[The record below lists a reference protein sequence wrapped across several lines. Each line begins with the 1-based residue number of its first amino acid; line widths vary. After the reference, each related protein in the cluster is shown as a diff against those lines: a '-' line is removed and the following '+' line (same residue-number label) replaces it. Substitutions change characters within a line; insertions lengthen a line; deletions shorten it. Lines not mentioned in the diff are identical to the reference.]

1 MGFRWEEVNVIY
13 KYIYIYIYVCVCGG
27 GGGVLSGV
35 ASTASAIKYKNIYN
49 LQISIL
55 IALSFN
61 YFITLFLVV
70 ASNYTIIFY
79 IKKEQFI
86 SQKIIIIII
95 IIISLFMSKDS
106 KLLSYH
112 FFTDVNWRVI
122 ARNFDHTA
130 SQCYLTK
137 VRKRNQHA

>member
-1 MGFRWEEVNVIY
+1 MC
-13 KYIYIYIYVCVCGG
+13 VCVCWGG
-27 GGGVLSGV
+27 GWWCGV
-35 ASTASAIKYKNIYN
+35 ASTASAIKYNNIYN

-86 SQKIIIIII
+86 SQKIIII

>member
-13 KYIYIYIYVCVCGG
+13 KYIYIYIYIYVCVC
-27 GGGVLSGV
+27 VCGV

-95 IIISLFMSKDS
+95 ISLFMSKDS

>member
-1 MGFRWEEVNVIY
+1 MC
-13 KYIYIYIYVCVCGG
+13 VCVC
-27 GGGVLSGV
+27 GV

-49 LQISIL
+49 LQISFL

-86 SQKIIIIII
+86 SQKTKTIY
-95 IIISLFMSKDS
+95 LFMSKDS

>member
-1 MGFRWEEVNVIY
+1 M
-13 KYIYIYIYVCVCGG
+13 CVGRG
-27 GGGVLSGV
+27 GGGVCGF

-79 IKKEQFI
+79 IEKEQFI
-86 SQKIIIIII
+86 SQKIIII

>member
-1 MGFRWEEVNVIY
+1 MC
-13 KYIYIYIYVCVCGG
+13 VCVGR
-27 GGGVLSGV
+27 GGGVCGF
-35 ASTASAIKYKNIYN
+35 ATTASAKKYNNIYK

-86 SQKIIIIII
+86 SQKIIIII

>member
-1 MGFRWEEVNVIY
+1 MC
-13 KYIYIYIYVCVCGG
+13 VCVGEGG
-27 GGGVLSGV
+27 GGGCGF

-79 IKKEQFI
+79 IEKEQFI
-86 SQKIIIIII
+86 SQKIIII